1 MGDKKPLEVIVVEHR
16 SSGGMIHYAY
26 QLCTA
31 MAKAGA
37 DVTLITAVDYELGN
51 LPHNFKVMNKMKLWA
66 QIDPLLSRVP
76 RTKIGAIWRKVFWN
90 VRRGF
95 RAIRLTI
102 EWIKLTSYLLKR
114 RPDIIQFGELENA
127 IEAFFL
133 RYMHRRGLVLSQ
145 ICHEFEKREKDNKP
159 AQAGNKLNPGI
170 YSAFSAIFVHGQAN
184 QNRFL
189 SLYDIPR
196 QIVHSIQHGNEQLFP
211 VSENIEKDMDVLRE
225 KYKLTKNER
234 VILFFGNLTPSK
246 GIPDLIRGFKYVF
259 DSNKNSRLIV
269 AGMPSKYIDMN
280 ELFKLTLELDI
291 SDVVIFDSRYI
302 PMDEIE
308 PLMKLA
314 DIVVYPY
321 RSITQSGALQVAF
334 AFGRPV
340 VTTNVGGF
348 PEVVDDGQNGF
359 LVPTEAPEELA
370 KAILKIIKN
379 PSLAE
384 KMGKHAKHVSETRFA
399 WEPIAEE
406 IVSVYQTIRLKKA

>member
-76 RTKIGAIWRKVFWN
+76 RTKIGTIWRKVFWN

-133 RYMHRRGLVLSQ
+133 RYMHRKGLVLSQ

-170 YSAFSAIFVHGQAN
+170 YSTFSAIFVHGQAN

-189 SLYDIPR
+189 SLYDIPH

-211 VSENIEKDMDVLRE
+211 VSENIEKDMDVLRG
-225 KYKLTKNER
+225 KYKLTKNEQ

-246 GIPDLIRGFKYVF
+246 GIPDLIHGFKHVF
-259 DSNKNSRLIV
+259 DNNKNSRLIV

-280 ELFKLTLELDI
+280 ELFKLTVELDI

-302 PMDEIE
+302 PMDEIG

-340 VTTNVGGF
+340 VATNVGGF
-348 PEVVDDGQNGF
+348 PEAVDDGQNGF

-370 KAILKIIKN
+370 KAILKIINN

-384 KMGKHAKHVSETRFA
+384 KMGRHAKHVSETRFA

-406 IVSVYQTIRLKKA
+406 IVSVYRTIRLKKA